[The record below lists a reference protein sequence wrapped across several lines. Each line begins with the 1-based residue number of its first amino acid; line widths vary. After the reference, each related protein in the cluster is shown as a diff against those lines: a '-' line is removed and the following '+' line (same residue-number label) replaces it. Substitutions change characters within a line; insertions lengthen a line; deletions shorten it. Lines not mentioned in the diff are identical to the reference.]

1 MKLEVLSQGQ
11 ENLSWNEIQSCIDMV
26 NIQIQEEKDR
36 KCGTLSLSSLVGNKV
51 SGQLGS
57 LN

>member
-51 SGQLGS
+51 CGQLSS